1 MTDADGLS
9 ALFQMVGEL
18 TTTVIVLAL
27 LFAER
32 KSHNETRVQLE
43 EARKEHLA
51 DLRQIAYMQRTP
63 APLVDQHPYRNDRT
77 PTG

>member
-51 DLRQIAYMQRTP
+51 DLRQIAYMQRQAA
-63 APLVDQHPYRNDRT
+63 APLVDQHPYRNER
-77 PTG
+77 PPV

>member
-1 MTDADGLS
+1 MTDADGLQ

-51 DLRQIAYMQRTP
+51 DLRQIAYRQQTM
-63 APLVDQHPYRNDRT
+63 PLVDQHPYNNRT